1 MSLWR
6 GTCWRNGCLLG
17 YDMIYWVFY
26 VYRRGHDIYIYI
38 LYIYMYM
45 YHYTT
50 SNIYIY
56 IYIYIYNGVY
66 DDAGVSKNGIY
77 IVFNISK

>member
-1 MSLWR
+1 
-6 GTCWRNGCLLG
+6 
-17 YDMIYWVFY
+17 MIYWVFY
-26 VYRRGHDIYIYI
+26 VYRRGHDIYIY
-38 LYIYMYM
+38 YMYM

-50 SNIYIY
+50 SNIY

>member
-38 LYIYMYM
+38 YIYTYICICTIIQPAI
-45 YHYTT
+45 YT
-50 SNIYIY
+50 
-56 IYIYIYNGVY
+56 YIYIYNGVY